1 MGLNAQTTVP
11 TFTTGQVL
19 TAAQQNDINTG
30 IPVFATSVERD
41 AAFGGTGEKTLAEG
55 QFAFLEDTN
64 ATQFYDGSTWQPVG
78 VAPGLVFIKSVAIGT
93 TVSSVAVTDAFSATY
108 DTYKIVLN
116 GGVASAPVDIGCQLG
131 ATTTGYYSTRVRATY
146 AGATTNTGSANG
158 ANFVTGA
165 VGSASVISSN
175 FDLQNPFNSEETLI
189 YGSFIY
195 TATDGSAGITAGYL
209 NNTTSYTDFT
219 LVVPGGT
226 TITGGTIYVYGY
238 VKA

>member
-1 MGLNAQTTVP
+1 MGANAQTSVP
-11 TFTTGQVL
+11 AFTTGQVL
-19 TAAQQNDINTG
+19 TAAEMTEVNTG
-30 IPVFATSVERD
+30 IPVFADTTARD
-41 AAFGGTGEKTLAEG
+41 AAFGGTGLKVLAEG
-55 QFAFLEDTN
+55 QYAYIESTN
-64 ATQFYDGSTWQPVG
+64 STQFYDGSSWEPVG

-93 TVSSVAVTDAFSATY
+93 AVTSVAVTDAFSATY

-175 FDLQNPFNSEETLI
+175 FDLQNPFNAEETLI
-189 YGSFIY
+189 FGSFIY
-195 TATDGSAGITAGYL
+195 TATDGSAGMTAGYL